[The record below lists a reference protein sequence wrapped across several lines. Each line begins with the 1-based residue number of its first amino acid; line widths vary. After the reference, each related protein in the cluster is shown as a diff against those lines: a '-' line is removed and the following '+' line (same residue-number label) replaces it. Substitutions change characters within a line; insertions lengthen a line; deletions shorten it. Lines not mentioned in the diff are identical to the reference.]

1 MYLQDYRHAT
11 GRHASTLANSADG
24 NLVAPLEA
32 AGTQARSKAAISP
45 PTGIQSMRT
54 FILSCAVL

>member
-1 MYLQDYRHAT
+1 MYLQDYRLAT

-24 NLVAPLEA
+24 NLVAQLEA

-45 PTGIQSMRT
+45 SIGIRPIQA
-54 FILSCAVL
+54 FILTCAAL